1 MSIYN
6 MTDEEKLLC
15 PRISLEE
22 RIRIADSLINTA
34 REEVK
39 KYETGRKYYP
49 GYDKYY
55 EHYRIKLHSYEL
67 TKNKLQS
74 ALFEEKIIK
83 KRGGN
88 INE

>member
-22 RIRIADSLINTA
+22 RIRIADRLINKT
-34 REEVK
+34 REDVE
-39 KYETGRKYYP
+39 KYEYQRGFFAHNPNYYER
-49 GYDKYY
+49 YMSKLKYY
-55 EHYRIKLHSYEL
+55 ESIRMRLKD
-67 TKNKLQS
+67 

-83 KRGGN
+83 KKRR
-88 INE
+88 